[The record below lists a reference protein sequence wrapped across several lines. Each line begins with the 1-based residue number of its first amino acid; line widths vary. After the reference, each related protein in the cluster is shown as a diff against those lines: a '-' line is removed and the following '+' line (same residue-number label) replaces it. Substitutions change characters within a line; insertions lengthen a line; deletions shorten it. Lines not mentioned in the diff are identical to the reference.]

1 MRRETSRYLSDLRAE
16 FQQSMS
22 EPKAVSRQAS
32 AWWPALVGLEQVM
45 DAVTATAV
53 TVDHG
58 APAPSPEAVRRLTA
72 VLDQIAGAAATG
84 TWLPPDTGLP
94 DQEALRPV
102 TDAVRS
108 VLAVVS

>member
-1 MRRETSRYLSDLRAE
+1 LSDLRAE
-16 FQQSMS
+16 FQRSMS
-22 EPKAVSRQAS
+22 EPPAISRPAS

-53 TVDHG
+53 AMDHG
-58 APAPSPEAVRRLTA
+58 APAPSPGGVRRLA
-72 VLDQIAGAAATG
+72 GVLDQIADAVRAGAK
-84 TWLPPDTGLP
+84 LPPGTGLP
-94 DQEALRPV
+94 DEEALRPV